1 MDKRNG
7 LKERTLR
14 ILVVDDDEDD
24 FYLARD
30 LLSDIEGCSIA
41 LDWLSTYDAALD
53 AIGLGEHDV
62 YLLDY
67 RLGERD
73 GLELLRE
80 ALANGCK
87 APMILLTGQDDHGI
101 DLEAMT
107 AGAMDYLVKGQIDAT
122 LLDRSI
128 RYALERRRVER
139 QLEELIVELEKA
151 LAEIK
156 TLSGLLP
163 ICSSCK
169 SVCDDQGYWS
179 QIETYIHERS
189 DAQFSH
195 SLCPTCL
202 KQLYP
207 DQYLTMSATPDE
219 SPE

>member
-1 MDKRNG
+1 MNNRND
-7 LKERTLR
+7 LKEGTLR

-24 FYLARD
+24 FFIARD
-30 LLSDIEGCSIA
+30 LLSDIQGRSVA
-41 LDWLSTYDAALD
+41 LDWLSTYDAALE

-80 ALANGCK
+80 ALANGCT
-87 APMILLTGQDDHGI
+87 APMILLTGQEDHGV
-101 DLEAMT
+101 DLEATT
-107 AGAMDYLVKGQIDAT
+107 AGAMDYLVKGQIDTT

-128 RYALERRRVER
+128 RYALERRRVET
-139 QLEELIVELEKA
+139 QLEELIVELESA

-163 ICSSCK
+163 ICASCK
-169 SVCDDQGYWS
+169 SVRDDQGYWS

-202 KQLYP
+202 ERLYP
-207 DQYLTMSATPDE
+207 DQYSTMSVTAGE